1 MIQFGDK
8 KVANIYDFMYGMND
22 HKPGDT
28 VKVKVLRNG
37 EEMEFDVVLESK

>member
-1 MIQFGDK
+1 MIQFGEK
-8 KVANIYDFMYGMND
+8 KVANIYDFMYAMND